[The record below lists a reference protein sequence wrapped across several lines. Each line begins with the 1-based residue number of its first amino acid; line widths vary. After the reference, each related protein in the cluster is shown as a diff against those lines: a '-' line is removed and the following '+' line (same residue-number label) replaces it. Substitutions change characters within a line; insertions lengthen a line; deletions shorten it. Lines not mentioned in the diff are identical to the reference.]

1 MSSGIG
7 GGSMGR
13 GGGDAPFH
21 VLPVLEGVL
30 PIRGIDGSTGEAIP
44 MGTTSGLREASDPYR
59 ADVVRWAAMDVP
71 SIMKEEDLTRLRDEY
86 RIPEDIELILPGPNE
101 RACFPRLGCTALH
114 LNAFVSGMR
123 LPLHPMFR
131 RILRAYDLAP
141 TQVTPNGWSQ
151 MVGSMYLWFRH
162 SFGMEMPLQVFQS
175 VYQPRKLPR
184 KKGKEEE
191 VGWYYFCPWGSHKPL
206 VTGCPSSIKQWKESW
221 FWVKGN
227 WQRVY
232 DDPEPDLNVPSV
244 YGIASPL
251 PRCELSRENTDV
263 LRSIYEADTKGR
275 SYNFILNRQRCLVE
289 LGLVASKADMD
300 QGRRPRPTLAKLAKQ
315 RPRTLVPGSAEDSSQ
330 RKVIEDLS
338 RAGNKEA
345 AEASKIIEVDDAPEA
360 EAEVPLSRKRK
371 ARPSGPGTSQASAA
385 AVEIVDPPTISVP
398 PLQRTLT
405 VNTAGEVVL
414 EGASKSTPTPEGETG
429 GSYDSKRRLRELIGA
444 PGARIPDDTLRSV
457 PFYPSMGAQAF
468 KKYFTPKWE
477 EFSSHGELEDVLEA
491 SLASAI
497 RASAMQMKVL
507 GEFRNRMQEQKKR
520 AAEASKADKEHQQ
533 ALEGLKAALES
544 AEIAYKQMEA
554 DLRESDSNLLN
565 MTKQLDNANAAQR
578 VAAEALEAANV
589 EKRRLQEEAKSR
601 DEEVSSLRQELAN
614 AAKGREEA
622 EAGKEEVEARLKE
635 VEAKLANAEADFV
648 ANFHNT
654 EAYSNFSDYFARVGQ
669 QEVLTALRTDH
680 PDFDVKNLETRFPP
694 PDAEGEEDD

>member
-1 MSSGIG
+1 MSSSASPSVSP
-7 GGSMGR
+7 SME
-13 GGGDAPFH
+13 D
-21 VLPVLEGVL
+21 VL
-30 PIRGIDGSTGEAIP
+30 PIRGIDGNTGEALP
-44 MGTTSGLREASDPYR
+44 LGPVPGLMEGSDPYR
-59 ADVVRWAAMDVP
+59 VEVVRWAALDVP
-71 SIMKEEDLTRLRDEY
+71 SIMVEEDLTRMREQY
-86 RIPEDIELILPGPNE
+86 RIPSDVELILPGPNE
-101 RACFPRLGCTALH
+101 RACFPREGCTALH
-114 LNAFVSGMR
+114 LNAFVSGLR
-123 LPLHPMFR
+123 LPLHPMLR
-131 RILRAYDLAP
+131 RILRAYSLAP
-141 TQVTPNGWSQ
+141 TQVSPNGWSQ
-151 MVGSMYLWFRH
+151 MVGGMYLWFRH
-162 SFGMEMPLQVFQS
+162 SFGMEMPLHVFQT
-175 VYQPRKLPR
+175 VYQPRKLPK

-191 VGWYYFCPWGSHKPL
+191 AGWYYFCPWGSHKPL

-221 FWVKGN
+221 FWVSGN
-227 WQRVY
+227 WQRVV
-232 DDPEPDLNVPSV
+232 DDPEPDLDVPSV
-244 YGIASPL
+244 YGIASSL
-251 PRCELSRENTDV
+251 PRCELSSGSIEV
-263 LRSIYEADTKGR
+263 LRSIYQADTKSR
-275 SYNFILNRQRCLVE
+275 SYSFILNRQRCLVE
-289 LGLVASKADMD
+289 LGLIPSQAEMD

-330 RKVIEDLS
+330 RRVIEDLS

-345 AEASKIIEVDDAPEA
+345 AKVIEVDDTPET
-360 EAEVPLSRKRK
+360 EVPLSRKRK
-371 ARPSGPGTSQASAA
+371 ARPSGPGATQA
-385 AVEIVDPPTISVP
+385 AVIAVESADPPTTASVP
-398 PLQRTLT
+398 ALQRTLA

-414 EGASKSTPTPEGETG
+414 EGPSKSTPAPEGESG
-429 GSYDSKRRLRELIGA
+429 GSYESKKRLRELIGA
-444 PGARIPDDTLRSV
+444 PGARIPDDALRSV
-457 PFYPSMGAQAF
+457 PFFPSMGAQAF

-507 GEFRNRMQEQKKR
+507 GEFRNRMQEQKR
-520 AAEASKADKEHQQ
+520 RFAEASKADKEHQQ

-565 MTKQLDNANAAQR
+565 MTKQLDNANAAQK
-578 VAAEALEAANV
+578 VAAEALEAANA

-601 DEEVSSLRQELAN
+601 DEEISSLRRELAN
-614 AAKGREEA
+614 AAEGRKVAEE
-622 EAGKEEVEARLKE
+622 GKEEVEARLKE
-635 VEAKLANAEADFV
+635 VEAKLVNAEADFV

>member
-1 MSSGIG
+1 
-7 GGSMGR
+7 
-13 GGGDAPFH
+13 
-21 VLPVLEGVL
+21 
-30 PIRGIDGSTGEAIP
+30 
-44 MGTTSGLREASDPYR
+44 
-59 ADVVRWAAMDVP
+59 
-71 SIMKEEDLTRLRDEY
+71 
-86 RIPEDIELILPGPNE
+86 
-101 RACFPRLGCTALH
+101 
-114 LNAFVSGMR
+114 
-123 LPLHPMFR
+123 
-131 RILRAYDLAP
+131 
-141 TQVTPNGWSQ
+141 
-151 MVGSMYLWFRH
+151 
-162 SFGMEMPLQVFQS
+162 MEMPLHVFQT

-191 VGWYYFCPWGSHKPL
+191 AGWYYFCPWGSHKPL

-221 FWVKGN
+221 FWVSGN
-227 WQRVY
+227 WQRVV
-232 DDPEPDLNVPSV
+232 DDPEPDLDVPSV
-244 YGIASPL
+244 YGIASSL
-251 PRCELSRENTDV
+251 PRCELSSGSIDV
-263 LRSIYEADTKGR
+263 LRSIYQADTKSR

-289 LGLVASKADMD
+289 LGLIASQADMD
-300 QGRRPRPTLAKLAKQ
+300 QGKRPRPTLAALTKQ
-315 RPRTLVPGSAEDSSQ
+315 RPRMLVPGSAEDSSQ

-345 AEASKIIEVDDAPEA
+345 AEPSKMIEVDDAPET
-360 EAEVPLSRKRK
+360 EVPLSRKRK
-371 ARPSGPGTSQASAA
+371 ARPSGTGTSQVAA
-385 AVEIVDPPTISVP
+385 TVVEIADPPTSISVP

-414 EGASKSTPTPEGETG
+414 EGPSKPTPTPEGETG
-429 GSYDSKRRLRELIGA
+429 GAYDSRRRLRELIGA
-444 PGARIPDDTLRSV
+444 PGARIPDDALRSV

-507 GEFRNRMQEQKKR
+507 GEFRNRMQEHKR
-520 AAEASKADKEHQQ
+520 RVAEASKADKEHQQ

-544 AEIAYKQMEA
+544 AQIAYKQMEA

-565 MTKQLDNANAAQR
+565 MMKQLDNANAAQK

-589 EKRRLQEEAKSR
+589 ERRRLQEEAKSR
-601 DEEVSSLRQELAN
+601 EGEVSSLRQELAN
-614 AAKGREEA
+614 AVKGKKEA
-622 EAGKEEVEARLKE
+622 EDGKEEVKARLKE

-669 QEVLTALRTDH
+669 QEVLAALRTDH
-680 PDFDVKNLETRFPP
+680 PDFDVKILEARFPP
-694 PDAEGEEDD
+694 PDAEGEEDN

>member
-1 MSSGIG
+1 MSSSASPSVSP
-7 GGSMGR
+7 SME
-13 GGGDAPFH
+13 D
-21 VLPVLEGVL
+21 VL
-30 PIRGIDGSTGEAIP
+30 PIRGIDGNTGEALP
-44 MGTTSGLREASDPYR
+44 LGPVPGLMEGSDPYR
-59 ADVVRWAAMDVP
+59 VEVVRWAALDVP
-71 SIMKEEDLTRLRDEY
+71 SIMVEEDLTRMREQY
-86 RIPEDIELILPGPNE
+86 RIPSDVELILPGPNE
-101 RACFPRLGCTALH
+101 RACFPREGCTALH
-114 LNAFVSGMR
+114 LNAFVSGLR
-123 LPLHPMFR
+123 LPLHPMLR
-131 RILRAYDLAP
+131 RILRAYSLAP
-141 TQVTPNGWSQ
+141 TQVSPNGWSQ
-151 MVGSMYLWFRH
+151 MVGGMYLWFRH
-162 SFGMEMPLQVFQS
+162 SFGMEMPLHVFQT
-175 VYQPRKLPR
+175 VYQPRKLPK

-221 FWVKGN
+221 FWVSGN
-227 WQRVY
+227 WQRVV
-232 DDPEPDLNVPSV
+232 DDPEPDLDVPSV
-244 YGIASPL
+244 YGIASSL
-251 PRCELSRENTDV
+251 PRCELSSGSIEV
-263 LRSIYEADTKGR
+263 LRSIYQADTKSR
-275 SYNFILNRQRCLVE
+275 SYSFILNRQRCLVE
-289 LGLVASKADMD
+289 LGLTPSQAEMD

-330 RKVIEDLS
+330 RRVIEDLS

-345 AEASKIIEVDDAPEA
+345 AKVIEVDDTPET
-360 EAEVPLSRKRK
+360 EVPLSRKRK
-371 ARPSGPGTSQASAA
+371 ARPSGPGATQA
-385 AVEIVDPPTISVP
+385 AVIAVESADPPTTASVP
-398 PLQRTLT
+398 ALQRTLA
-405 VNTAGEVVL
+405 VNTA
-414 EGASKSTPTPEGETG
+414 
-429 GSYDSKRRLRELIGA
+429 GA
-444 PGARIPDDTLRSV
+444 PGARIPDDALRSV
-457 PFYPSMGAQAF
+457 PFFPSMGAQAF

-491 SLASAI
+491 SLALAI

-520 AAEASKADKEHQQ
+520 FAEASKADKEHQQ

-565 MTKQLDNANAAQR
+565 MTKQLDNANAAQK

-601 DEEVSSLRQELAN
+601 DEEISSLRRELAN
-614 AAKGREEA
+614 AAEGRKVAEE
-622 EAGKEEVEARLKE
+622 GKEEDEARLKE
-635 VEAKLANAEADFV
+635 VEAKLVNAEADFV

>member
-1 MSSGIG
+1 MSSGVG
-7 GGSMGR
+7 GDSIGR
-13 GGGDAPFH
+13 GGGDVHFH

-44 MGTTSGLREASDPYR
+44 MGTTSGLGEASDPYR

-71 SIMKEEDLTRLRDEY
+71 SIMKEEDLTRLREEY

-141 TQVTPNGWSQ
+141 TQVAPNGWSQ

-162 SFGMEMPLQVFQS
+162 SFGMEMPLYVFQS
-175 VYQPRKLPR
+175 VYQPRKVA
-184 KKGKEEE
+184 EEE
-191 VGWYYFCPWGSHKPL
+191 GQGGGSWL
-206 VTGCPSSIKQWKESW
+206 
-221 FWVKGN
+221 GN

-263 LRSIYEADTKGR
+263 LRSIYEADIKGR

-289 LGLVASKADMD
+289 LGLVASKAEMD

-315 RPRTLVPGSAEDSSQ
+315 RPRTLAPGSAEDSSQ

-338 RAGNKEA
+338 RAGNREA
-345 AEASKIIEVDDAPEA
+345 TEASKVIEVDDAPEV
-360 EAEVPLSRKRK
+360 EVPLSRKRK
-371 ARPSGPGTSQASAA
+371 ARPSGARPSEATAE
-385 AVEIVDPPTISVP
+385 AVEIADLPTASSVP
-398 PLQRTLT
+398 PLQRTLA
-405 VNTAGEVVL
+405 VDTAGKVIL
-414 EGASKSTPTPEGETG
+414 EGPQKSTPAPESGSG
-429 GSYDSKRRLRELIGA
+429 GPYDSKRRLRELIGSS
-444 PGARIPDDTLRSV
+444 GTKIPDDSLQKV
-457 PFYPSMGAQAF
+457 PFYPSMGAQAV
-468 KKYFTPKWE
+468 KYYFTPKWE

-497 RASAMQMKVL
+497 RASTLQMKVL
-507 GEFRNRMQEQKKR
+507 GEFRTRMREQKKLV
-520 AAEASKADKEHQQ
+520 AQSSKADKEHQQ
-533 ALEGLKAALES
+533 AIEGLKAALES
-544 AEIAYKQMEA
+544 ARMAYEQMEA
-554 DLRESDSNLLN
+554 DLKESDSNLLN
-565 MTKQLDNANAAQR
+565 MTKQLDNANAAQK
-578 VAAEALEAANV
+578 VAAEALEAANI
-589 EKRRLQEEAKSR
+589 EKKRLQEEAKSR
-601 DEEVSSLRQELAN
+601 EEEVLSLRKELAD
-614 AAKGREEA
+614 AGKAKQEA
-622 EAGKEEVEARLKE
+622 EEGKKE

-654 EAYSNFSDYFARVGQ
+654 EAYSSFSDYFARVGH
-669 QEVLTALRTDH
+669 QEVLTALRNDH
-680 PDFDVKNLETRFPP
+680 PDVNVKDLEARFPP
-694 PDAEGEEDD
+694 PDVEGDEDN